1 MRSSIP
7 ASHTVS
13 STVARRGQRRKS
25 RRSRRTRLL
34 DCYTRE
40 NIEKMFMRHGVL
52 DGLRLSGH
60 ESLQVVLDLDAPA
73 ADTVQVVDTA
83 MGNVPLVELQLRHD
97 SVTIPG
103 RQLLAVER
111 LLLQD
116 AGGHFDELR
125 PRLPGQRFPGLGMLH
140 KTVALLIAMGQQLR
154 LDGLKFVPRGY
165 LVASQARGDARF
177 LHPVDEARFAAL
189 HAAIGHLPLPDAC
202 WALARHQVVDCAD
215 GGPISWR
222 PVPLILPISDRLV
235 GRFENSNYRNA
246 VQAAGAHTAFAL
258 RRSTTFMAIHS
269 LALSDRGGRTAHDA
283 EDQTPDWL
291 YRR

>member
-1 MRSSIP
+1 MKSLRP

-13 STVARRGQRRKS
+13 KTVARHGKRRIS
-25 RRSRRTRLL
+25 RRFRRTRLL
-34 DCYTRE
+34 DHYTEE
-40 NIEKMFMRHGVL
+40 NIENMFMRHGVL
-52 DGLRLSGH
+52 DGLHLRGH
-60 ESLQVVLDLDAPA
+60 ESLRVVLDLDAPTV
-73 ADTVQVVDTA
+73 DTVQVVDTA
-83 MGNVPLVELQLRHD
+83 IGDVPLVELQLRHD
-97 SVTIPG
+97 RITIPG

-116 AGGHFDELR
+116 AGGHFDELH
-125 PRLPGQRFPGLGMLH
+125 PRLPGQRFRGLGLLH
-140 KTVALLIAMGQQLR
+140 KTVALLIAMGRQLQ

-165 LVASQARGDARF
+165 LVASHSRGDARF
-177 LHPVDEARFAAL
+177 LHPDDEARFAAL

-235 GRFENSNYRNA
+235 GRFEDNTYCSA
-246 VQAAGAHTAFAL
+246 VQAARVHTAFTL
-258 RRSTTFMAIHS
+258 RQSTIFMAIHS
-269 LALSDRGGRTAHDA
+269 QALTDRGRRPAHDVENQA
-283 EDQTPDWL
+283 PDWL